1 MQNLGINFFKGDYM
15 NNAWTYKNHEIEE
28 GLKPGSKTFRYFF
41 KILENDEK
49 KCNYC
54 VWIADDA
61 LGRLDPSK
69 DFDGIIASN
78 KAAWQQWVK
87 DKIDNGDFR
96 NRALKLEIE
105 GQHEIDL
112 SDMTDHIK
120 PD

>member
-1 MQNLGINFFKGDYM
+1 MK
-15 NNAWTYKNHEIEE
+15 NAWTYKNHEIKE

-41 KILENDEK
+41 KILENGEK

-69 DFDGIIASN
+69 EFDGIIASN

-96 NRALKLEIE
+96 NRALKLEVE
-105 GQHEIDL
+105 GQREIDL
-112 SDMTDHIK
+112 SEMTDHIK
-120 PD
+120 TDQ

>member
-1 MQNLGINFFKGDYM
+1 MKNT
-15 NNAWTYKNHEIEE
+15 WTYKNHDIEE

-41 KILENDEK
+41 KIFENGDK

-61 LGRLDPSK
+61 LGKFDPSK
-69 DFDGIIASN
+69 KFDGIIASN
-78 KAAWQQWVK
+78 KADWHQWVK
-87 DKIDNGDFR
+87 DKIDNVDFR
-96 NRALKLEIE
+96 NRALKLELE
-105 GQHEIDL
+105 GQHEINL

>member
-1 MQNLGINFFKGDYM
+1 MKNT
-15 NNAWTYKNHEIEE
+15 WTYKSHEIQE

-41 KILENDEK
+41 KILENGEK

-61 LGRLDPSK
+61 LGKFDPSK
-69 DFDGIIASN
+69 EFDGIIASN
-78 KAAWQQWVK
+78 KAAWHQWVK
-87 DKIDNGDFR
+87 EKIDNADFR
-96 NRALKLEIE
+96 NRALKLDLD
-105 GQHEIDL
+105 GQHEINL